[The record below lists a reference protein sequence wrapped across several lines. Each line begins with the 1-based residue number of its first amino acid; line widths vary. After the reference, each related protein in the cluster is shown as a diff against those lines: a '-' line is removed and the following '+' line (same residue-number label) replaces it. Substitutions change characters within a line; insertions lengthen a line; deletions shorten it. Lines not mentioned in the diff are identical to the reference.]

1 MTALELARD
10 APAAR
15 PTIARMLA
23 ALIAPLSPGS
33 YDAELET
40 QLLACLGEPT
50 LDPQPLAQTAAQLLL
65 PKTNDVDA
73 DAATTAP
80 LPQLFLQ
87 HCRNTPPPITPRIA
101 TSHPPALTHEQP

>member
-23 ALIAPLSPGS
+23 ALIAPLLPGS

-50 LDPQPLAQTAAQLLL
+50 LDPQPLAQTAAELLL
-65 PKTNDVDA
+65 LKHTDVDA
-73 DAATTAP
+73 DAATHDP
-80 LPQLFLQ
+80 LWQMFLAR
-87 HCRNTPPPITPRIA
+87 CRNRSEEHTSELQSLLRISYA
-101 TSHPPALTHEQP
+101 VF